1 MTKFR
6 VGLEPAE
13 YLREV
18 DDKLLRYVRE
28 VRDAPEVAIDTETT
42 GLLTWREVPLFF
54 SLAWQAPEGV
64 VRRVCLPIRL
74 ISVFEESF
82 RDPEKKWILA
92 NAKFDMH
99 MLANIGVRVAGP
111 WYDVQVMHALLYEDE
126 KHGLKAMHQAIFGW
140 SWPDFGKTFGIKKGK
155 NAPATGTVL
164 LEMERTRPQVLAEYA
179 ANDAYGT
186 LMLYYWLKDMLQKQP
201 TWSAY
206 PETYDT
212 LWDIYYKTEL
222 PYTKVLWKC
231 ERRGMLLDLDYLDNC
246 RGPIEDQIEELER
259 EIVTLRGKMFNV
271 DSTAELR
278 TWFYNELHIKPLDW
292 SKGGKNGKR
301 VPKVDKEFYEH
312 YAYYPAVKLVKEYN
326 GLRKFL
332 STFVLPMWGI
342 VDPESRIH
350 TTLRQ
355 ARASCM
361 PAGELV
367 LTARGYL
374 PVEEV
379 RVGDTVLSHTG
390 VPRQVTETSRHVP
403 QPIYRVTLSNGLSL
417 RTTGNHEYFTGDS
430 WVRADNLAPG
440 GTVAVHADQEVW
452 KDIPG
457 WLPYQVS
464 SWGRVRHHRTK
475 HVLRLSPKGKWGHL
489 KVCISR
495 NGAQKRGPDRK
506 DFTVQRLV
514 LLAFRGDSSLEARH
528 LNGIAWDNTLGNLE
542 YGTPKQNR
550 ADALVHG
557 SMSRR
562 RVGRTKLTEKEVQ
575 DIRNAV
581 ICPQEGSP
589 NSKLSYALAEE
600 MRRKKK
606 EEGKTCTALARE
618 YGIGVSSASSI
629 LLGQTWTKPT
639 VEGTTVEALA
649 KLYGVSRDHVTSIR
663 RGSRWRSEDYITG
676 KRVSFYTAT
685 VVQVVVEAVE
695 ETFGLTVEVDHSH
708 VTGGIVT
715 HNTGRLSCVAAWTP
729 VVTPSGPQPIAQLR
743 VGDYVYTHRHRWR
756 RVLATIRKGVD
767 MMYDVRLSTGEV
779 LTCTAKHRL
788 LTSSGRWL
796 PVGELVQVRE
806 ERCVDQPGTHHADE
820 KQQYPLLVGKGLD
833 VCRIEEIV
841 PRGCCEVYDITV
853 EEDESYE
860 ACGVFSHNSSDP
872 NCQNVPNP
880 DKDKHKVRKAFIAPP
895 GKSLLVHDYDQLEMR
910 LVAVGAQAWPMVQMF
925 IDKKD
930 IHIGNAVSVLN
941 KLWQRKYGVTLT
953 YDLIKEAKHQQE
965 RLKKKQISPEEFT
978 DTFAKCCLARGAVKA
993 VGYGLNYGIGDD
1005 KLAGQIGCL
1014 PSEAYETRMEYFH
1027 EYPGIKMF
1035 FDLSVQIAR
1044 HTGYAFTYL
1053 GRRRFLGQIHSRWQR
1068 DRAAAERRAGNMAIQ
1083 GCLPASTRVLT
1094 TKGYLPIGDIPAT
1107 GEVWTGHAFK
1117 PYKKLYRGAWELA
1130 ELLLSNGQILSCDT
1144 RHKVLVATEQ
1154 DYVFKSYEELEEGDR
1169 ICLSVAQPVHFGRAL
1184 PRGDAYWM
1192 GFALG
1197 NGCTAQGTAHHNAL
1211 TITAGDRVGCYT
1223 KEGMTAAFSA
1233 YVQRLGISPQK
1244 PRRSPTKISVTVES
1258 AAFKDRWLRLGY
1270 CWGETAH
1277 TKRVPAAIWTAS
1289 LSARKAFL
1297 RGMLDADGAVLH
1309 DTPNIHLCQRELLAD
1324 LQMLFRT
1331 VGVDA
1336 VLRGPY
1342 VDGTAVSW
1350 RLDMSP
1356 GQLHAV
1362 FRLGTPRMPEITRMP
1377 VPAGVLRAS
1386 EQSLRA
1392 LQLSSKSQQAIR
1404 NRVLRGGP
1412 ANTYTLLHLYDVAK
1426 RAPPQVYATRTL
1438 VRKVAIGR
1446 EESTYTLS
1454 VDDPGHRFDSE
1465 GVISKNTAAEV
1476 VKLAMLHCDE
1486 DPRLKELGA
1495 EMTMQVHDELLHEI
1509 PTDAAEE
1516 GDKRVREIMEHPFE
1530 RDIGVPLT
1538 VGGGAAG
1545 NWYEA
1550 K

>member
-74 ISVFEESF
+74 IWVFEESF

-99 MLANIGVRVAGP
+99 MLANIGVRIAGP

-301 VPKVDKEFYEH
+301 VPKVEKEFFEH

-355 ARASCM
+355 ARAS
-361 PAGELV
+361 
-367 LTARGYL
+367 
-374 PVEEV
+374 
-379 RVGDTVLSHTG
+379 
-390 VPRQVTETSRHVP
+390 
-403 QPIYRVTLSNGLSL
+403 
-417 RTTGNHEYFTGDS
+417 
-430 WVRADNLAPG
+430 
-440 GTVAVHADQEVW
+440 
-452 KDIPG
+452 
-457 WLPYQVS
+457 
-464 SWGRVRHHRTK
+464 
-475 HVLRLSPKGKWGHL
+475 
-489 KVCISR
+489 
-495 NGAQKRGPDRK
+495 
-506 DFTVQRLV
+506 
-514 LLAFRGDSSLEARH
+514 
-528 LNGIAWDNTLGNLE
+528 
-542 YGTPKQNR
+542 
-550 ADALVHG
+550 
-557 SMSRR
+557 
-562 RVGRTKLTEKEVQ
+562 
-575 DIRNAV
+575 
-581 ICPQEGSP
+581 
-589 NSKLSYALAEE
+589 
-600 MRRKKK
+600 
-606 EEGKTCTALARE
+606 
-618 YGIGVSSASSI
+618 
-629 LLGQTWTKPT
+629 
-639 VEGTTVEALA
+639 
-649 KLYGVSRDHVTSIR
+649 
-663 RGSRWRSEDYITG
+663 
-676 KRVSFYTAT
+676 
-685 VVQVVVEAVE
+685 
-695 ETFGLTVEVDHSH
+695 
-708 VTGGIVT
+708 
-715 HNTGRLSCVAAWTP
+715 TGRLSCVAAWTP
-729 VVTPSGPQPIAQLR
+729 VVTPSGLQPIAQLR

-788 LTSSGRWL
+788 LTASGHWL
-796 PVGELVQVRE
+796 SVGELIHECIQTVDGCSREPSADRSTVQVARATHRSADSCTAGHNPRVCHVCTKRRNSRHRLPGAESAAVLGFQRGHE
-806 ERCVDQPGTHHADE
+806 EPHAGKGGRSTPVLEGRLRGRSGLPDLPAQRQASLCASRCDGASTRAAGTARVGSSAPRGRQQAEQCAGQPGAHDTSGT
-820 KQQYPLLVGKGLD
+820 QRYPLLAGKGLD

-841 PRGCCEVYDITV
+841 PRGCREVYDITV

-925 IDKKD
+925 VDKKD

-953 YDLIKEAKHQQE
+953 YDLIKEAKHQQDL
-965 RLKKKQISPEEFT
+965 LKKKQISPEEFT

-1342 VDGTAVSW
+1342 VDGTTVSW

-1362 FRLGTPRMPEITRMP
+1362 FRIGTPRMPEITRMP

-1392 LQLSSKSQQAIR
+1392 LHLLSKSQQTIR

-1426 RAPPQVYATRTL
+1426 RTPPQVYATRTL

-1446 EESTYTLS
+1446 AESTYTLS

-1486 DPRLKELGA
+1486 DPRLRELGA

>member
-1 MTKFR
+1 MTRFR

-18 DDKLLRYVRE
+18 DDRLLRYVRE
-28 VRDAPEVAIDTETT
+28 VRDAAEVAIDTETT

-82 RDPEKKWILA
+82 RDPDKKWILA

-99 MLANIGVRVAGP
+99 MLANIGVKIAGP

-140 SWPDFGKTFGIKKGK
+140 SWPDFGKTFGVKKGK

-231 ERRGMLLDLDYLDNC
+231 ERRGMLLDLEYLDNC
-246 RGPIEDQIEELER
+246 RGPIQDQIEELER
-259 EIVTLRGKMFNV
+259 EIIALRGKMFNV
-271 DSTAELR
+271 DSVAELR

-301 VPKVDKEFYEH
+301 VPKVDKEFFEH

-390 VPRQVTETSRHVP
+390 IPRQVTETSRHAP

-417 RTTGNHEYFTGDS
+417 RTTGNHEYFTGNS

-475 HVLRLSPKGKWGHL
+475 HVLRLFPKGKWGHL

-514 LLAFRGDSSLEARH
+514 LRAFRGDSSLEARH

-575 DIRNAV
+575 DIRSAV

-618 YGIGVSSASSI
+618 YGISVSSASSI

-649 KLYGVSRDHVTSIR
+649 KLYGVSRDHITSIR

-685 VVQVVVEAVE
+685 VVQVVVEAAE

-715 HNTGRLSCVAAWTP
+715 HNTGRLS
-729 VVTPSGPQPIAQLR
+729 
-743 VGDYVYTHRHRWR
+743 
-756 RVLATIRKGVD
+756 
-767 MMYDVRLSTGEV
+767 
-779 LTCTAKHRL
+779 
-788 LTSSGRWL
+788 
-796 PVGELVQVRE
+796 
-806 ERCVDQPGTHHADE
+806 
-820 KQQYPLLVGKGLD
+820 
-833 VCRIEEIV
+833 
-841 PRGCCEVYDITV
+841 
-853 EEDESYE
+853 
-860 ACGVFSHNSSDP
+860 SSDP

-880 DKDKHKVRKAFIAPP
+880 DKDKHKIRKAFIAPP

-965 RLKKKQISPEEFT
+965 RLKKKEISPEEFT

-1197 NGCTAQGTAHHNAL
+1197 NGCTAQSTTHHNAL

-1223 KEGMTAAFSA
+1223 KEEMTAAFSA

-1342 VDGTAVSW
+1342 VDGTTVSW

-1362 FRLGTPRMPEITRMP
+1362 FRIGTPRMPEITRMP

-1392 LQLSSKSQQAIR
+1392 LHLLSKSQQAIR

-1412 ANTYTLLHLYDVAK
+1412 ANTYTLLHLYDTAK
-1426 RAPPQVYATRTL
+1426 QAPPQVYATRTL

-1486 DPRLKELGA
+1486 DPRLRELGA

-1509 PTDAAEE
+1509 PADAAAE

>member
-1 MTKFR
+1 M
-6 VGLEPAE
+6 
-13 YLREV
+13 
-18 DDKLLRYVRE
+18 
-28 VRDAPEVAIDTETT
+28 
-42 GLLTWREVPLFF
+42 
-54 SLAWQAPEGV
+54 
-64 VRRVCLPIRL
+64 
-74 ISVFEESF
+74 
-82 RDPEKKWILA
+82 
-92 NAKFDMH
+92 
-99 MLANIGVRVAGP
+99 
-111 WYDVQVMHALLYEDE
+111 
-126 KHGLKAMHQAIFGW
+126 
-140 SWPDFGKTFGIKKGK
+140 
-155 NAPATGTVL
+155 
-164 LEMERTRPQVLAEYA
+164 
-179 ANDAYGT
+179 
-186 LMLYYWLKDMLQKQP
+186 
-201 TWSAY
+201 
-206 PETYDT
+206 
-212 LWDIYYKTEL
+212 
-222 PYTKVLWKC
+222 
-231 ERRGMLLDLDYLDNC
+231 
-246 RGPIEDQIEELER
+246 
-259 EIVTLRGKMFNV
+259 
-271 DSTAELR
+271 
-278 TWFYNELHIKPLDW
+278 
-292 SKGGKNGKR
+292 
-301 VPKVDKEFYEH
+301 
-312 YAYYPAVKLVKEYN
+312 
-326 GLRKFL
+326 
-332 STFVLPMWGI
+332 
-342 VDPESRIH
+342 
-350 TTLRQ
+350 
-355 ARASCM
+355 
-361 PAGELV
+361 
-367 LTARGYL
+367 
-374 PVEEV
+374 
-379 RVGDTVLSHTG
+379 
-390 VPRQVTETSRHVP
+390 
-403 QPIYRVTLSNGLSL
+403 
-417 RTTGNHEYFTGDS
+417 
-430 WVRADNLAPG
+430 
-440 GTVAVHADQEVW
+440 
-452 KDIPG
+452 
-457 WLPYQVS
+457 
-464 SWGRVRHHRTK
+464 
-475 HVLRLSPKGKWGHL
+475 
-489 KVCISR
+489 
-495 NGAQKRGPDRK
+495 
-506 DFTVQRLV
+506 
-514 LLAFRGDSSLEARH
+514 
-528 LNGIAWDNTLGNLE
+528 
-542 YGTPKQNR
+542 
-550 ADALVHG
+550 
-557 SMSRR
+557 
-562 RVGRTKLTEKEVQ
+562 
-575 DIRNAV
+575 
-581 ICPQEGSP
+581 
-589 NSKLSYALAEE
+589 
-600 MRRKKK
+600 
-606 EEGKTCTALARE
+606 
-618 YGIGVSSASSI
+618 
-629 LLGQTWTKPT
+629 
-639 VEGTTVEALA
+639 
-649 KLYGVSRDHVTSIR
+649 
-663 RGSRWRSEDYITG
+663 
-676 KRVSFYTAT
+676 
-685 VVQVVVEAVE
+685 
-695 ETFGLTVEVDHSH
+695 
-708 VTGGIVT
+708 
-715 HNTGRLSCVAAWTP
+715 
-729 VVTPSGPQPIAQLR
+729 
-743 VGDYVYTHRHRWR
+743 
-756 RVLATIRKGVD
+756 
-767 MMYDVRLSTGEV
+767 
-779 LTCTAKHRL
+779 
-788 LTSSGRWL
+788 
-796 PVGELVQVRE
+796 
-806 ERCVDQPGTHHADE
+806 
-820 KQQYPLLVGKGLD
+820 
-833 VCRIEEIV
+833 
-841 PRGCCEVYDITV
+841 
-853 EEDESYE
+853 
-860 ACGVFSHNSSDP
+860 FSHNSSDP

-880 DKDKHKVRKAFIAPP
+880 DKDKHKIRKAFIAPP

-925 IDKKD
+925 IDNKD

-965 RLKKKQISPEEFT
+965 LLKKKQISPEEFT

-1342 VDGTAVSW
+1342 VDGTTVSW

-1362 FRLGTPRMPEITRMP
+1362 FRIGTPRMPEITRMP

-1392 LQLSSKSQQAIR
+1392 LHLLSKSQQAIR

-1412 ANTYTLLHLYDVAK
+1412 ANTYTLLHLYDTAK
-1426 RAPPQVYATRTL
+1426 QAPPQVYATRTL

-1486 DPRLKELGA
+1486 DPRLRELGA